1 MMSFFVPHKKM
12 HLFEK
17 TAKKHSIT
25 KTFQYQTHGLHVLV
39 RFELSFKKTLA
50 NIISIVEVT

>member
-1 MMSFFVPHKKM
+1 MSFFVPHKKM